1 MAKCVRCEGCGKV
14 ATSDDREPWTY
25 WENLPPGADLAV
37 QLGLVR
43 PEKCTD
49 CEGTG
54 EVDR

>member
-49 CEGTG
+49 CAGTG